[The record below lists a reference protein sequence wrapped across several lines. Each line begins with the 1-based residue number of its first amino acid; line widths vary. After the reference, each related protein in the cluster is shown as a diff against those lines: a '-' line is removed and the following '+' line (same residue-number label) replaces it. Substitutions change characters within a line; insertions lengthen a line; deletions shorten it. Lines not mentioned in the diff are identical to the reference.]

1 MCPQDVRP
9 GDKLTIICG
18 MFNGGSESTLVK
30 DTSVETND
38 FSYDGMGGDKVTYN
52 PFNGGTIKCYIQMY

>member
-1 MCPQDVRP
+1 
-9 GDKLTIICG
+9 

-30 DTSVETND
+30 DTSAEANN
-38 FSYDGMGGDKVTYN
+38 FSYDGMGGDTVTYT